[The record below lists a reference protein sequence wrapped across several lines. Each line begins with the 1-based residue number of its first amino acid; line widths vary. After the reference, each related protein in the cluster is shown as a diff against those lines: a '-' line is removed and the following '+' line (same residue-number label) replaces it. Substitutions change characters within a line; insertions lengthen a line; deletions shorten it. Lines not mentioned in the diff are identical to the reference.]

1 MKSFLQHI
9 HEAPMT
15 TGGSSPLDQSTED
28 GRTIPA
34 FPGLPNFTP
43 GDPASYDNP
52 DDAPSGPSGS
62 PKPFIPDQN
71 LPSLNNP
78 TGRPR
83 QRRDFRIPPS
93 LLNPDSFDD
102 DTVDMSDII
111 RDLLRDPVADDFD
124 SIPVPTPLGIM
135 PFLLPKKKK

>member
-52 DDAPSGPSGS
+52 DDAPRFKQPRGPWWMPNLFEHPPGSGNYYFGP
-62 PKPFIPDQN
+62 
-71 LPSLNNP
+71 NP
-78 TGRPR
+78 NFT
-83 QRRDFRIPPS
+83 
-93 LLNPDSFDD
+93 
-102 DTVDMSDII
+102 
-111 RDLLRDPVADDFD
+111 
-124 SIPVPTPLGIM
+124 
-135 PFLLPKKKK
+135 PKKK

>member
-1 MKSFLQHI
+1 MATRNINSFIEHLMN
-9 HEAPMT
+9 EAMT
-15 TGGSSPLDQSTED
+15 TSGGGGD
-28 GRTIPA
+28 GDNR
-34 FPGLPNFTP
+34 TP

-52 DDAPSGPSGS
+52 DDAPSGS
-62 PKPFIPDQN
+62 PKPFIPDQG

-111 RDLLRDPVADDFD
+111 RDLLRDPVADDFY